1 MKYKND
7 NTAQAA
13 SDSVTAKSHSSVVSC
28 KCNEGE
34 RAQKLFQIL
43 LKRFI
48 ERLTSRLP
56 CRVRGNILTVEHKDH
71 NSLQYSNKAI
81 LIVISE
87 CMSIRF
93 LMKINDENT
102 SVAP

>member
-1 MKYKND
+1 MKYKN
-7 NTAQAA
+7 NSAAQAA
-13 SDSVTAKSHSSVVSC
+13 SDSVTAKSYSSVVSC
-28 KCNEGE
+28 NERE
-34 RAQKLFQIL
+34 SAQLFQIL